1 MKLVRSAIVG
11 AIAKKVIDE
20 ARKPQNQ
27 AKIKQLIAQ
36 MQNKG
41 AARKGGRRY

>member
-1 MKLVRSAIVG
+1 MGLFSAAVKAG
-11 AIAKKVIDE
+11 IAKKVFDE

-36 MQNKG
+36 QQAK
-41 AARKGGRRY
+41 RGRTTR